1 MPTKLAIISET
12 PNFRAAFSV
21 FSFVFANFP
30 LKRFSSYEAISPIN
44 GQWYINMHNESS
56 SGSHGDSGIHI

>member
-21 FSFVFANFP
+21 FSFVFANFVEIFFYR
-30 LKRFSSYEAISPIN
+30 LPIA
-44 GQWYINMHNESS
+44 
-56 SGSHGDSGIHI
+56 